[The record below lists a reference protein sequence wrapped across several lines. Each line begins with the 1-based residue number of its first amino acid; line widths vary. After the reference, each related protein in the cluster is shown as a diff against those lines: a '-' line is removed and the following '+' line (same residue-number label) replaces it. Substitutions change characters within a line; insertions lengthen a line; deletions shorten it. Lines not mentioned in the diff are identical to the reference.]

1 MEIDQ
6 FIRESGLNLPRVGQ
20 IGIVTCGIDDAL
32 PDFATAFNLRS
43 WYEPQYAEKQF
54 FIDGEQVD
62 LDFNLVFAYSG
73 GLQIELIEEKSQKAA
88 IYRDHLEQFGQG
100 IHHLGFFIADMDAKL
115 KVAKQ
120 LGLNIL
126 LESQFRTA
134 GGGSVRFAYLD
145 TRQQCGIILEII
157 NIKLYG
163 IKIPQTE
170 LMINVGRLTKDVKK
184 FQV

>member
-20 IGIVTCGIDDAL
+20 IGIVTSGIDDAL
-32 PDFATAFNLRS
+32 LDFATAFNLRS

-73 GLQIELIEEKSQKAA
+73 GLQIELIEEKSRKAA

-145 TRQQCGIILEII
+145 TRQQCGIILEIV

-163 IKIPQTE
+163 INVPQTE